1 MNKVGAFKGAL
12 MKLFISALSKVILG
26 FCLILLILFLPAG
39 TLLYP
44 GGIRFLCA
52 LFIPMIFIGVILFIK
67 QPKLLKKRL
76 NAKESSKDQSLL
88 VKLSGLM
95 FLLSFIGAGL
105 SHRFSFLLLPET
117 VSWIGCI
124 VFVLFYLLYFEVLRE
139 NAYLSR
145 TIEIQEN
152 QTVVDTGLYS
162 VVRHP
167 MYTAT
172 IFMFL
177 SIPLILSS
185 LLSLFFF
192 LPYPVIISLR
202 LKSEEKVLED
212 GLSGYREYKKKV
224 RYRLI
229 PFIY

>member
-1 MNKVGAFKGAL
+1 M
-12 MKLFISALSKVILG
+12 
-26 FCLILLILFLPAG
+26 
-39 TLLYP
+39 
-44 GGIRFLCA
+44 
-52 LFIPMIFIGVILFIK
+52 
-67 QPKLLKKRL
+67 
-76 NAKESSKDQSLL
+76 
-88 VKLSGLM
+88 
-95 FLLSFIGAGL
+95 
-105 SHRFSFLLLPET
+105 
-117 VSWIGCI
+117 
-124 VFVLFYLLYFEVLRE
+124 YFEVLRE

-192 LPYPVIISLR
+192 LPNPVIIILR